1 MDALL
6 TTIVLWLSVNF
17 NLPGTPDLPKVEFV
31 RPIEISFFRYQAFT
45 AEAQRQVIASQASNN
60 TNTSDGRRE
69 VVAVYDARRNRILLP
84 HGWNG
89 QTPAELSVLVHE
101 TVHHLQNKAGT
112 KYACPAEREKLAYEA
127 QEKWL
132 GLFGLTLQGEFE
144 IDPFTLKVST
154 SCGF

>member
-17 NLPGTPDLPKVEFV
+17 NLPGTFDLPKVEFV
-31 RPIEISFFRYQAFT
+31 RPIEIAFFRYQAFT
-45 AEAQRQVIASQASNN
+45 AEAQRQVLASQAAD
-60 TNTSDGRRE
+60 TATDGRRE

-89 QTPAELSVLVHE
+89 QTPAEISVIVHE
-101 TVHHLQNKAGT
+101 MVHHLQSKSGL
-112 KYACPAEREKLAYEA
+112 KYACAGEREKAAYEA

-132 GLFGLTLQGEFE
+132 GLFGLSLKSEFE
-144 IDPFTLKVST
+144 IDAFTLKVST

>member
-17 NLPGTPDLPKVEFV
+17 NLPGTFELPKVEFV
-31 RPIEISFFRYQAFT
+31 RPIEITFFRYQAFT
-45 AEAQRQVIASQASNN
+45 AEAQRQVLASQAADNA
-60 TNTSDGRRE
+60 TNGRRE

-89 QTPAELSVLVHE
+89 QTPAEVSVVVHE
-101 TVHHLQNKAGT
+101 LLHHLQNKAGL

-132 GLFGLTLQGEFE
+132 GLFGQSLQSEFD
-144 IDPFTLKVST
+144 IDAFTLKVST